1 MGVNMEISEKLL
13 VEQAW
18 ALQVKLARQL
28 EINCYPFSKR
38 QMVRFVPT
46 TKKENLHEVH
56 ERAYSRY
63 HRRLKRFWA

>member
-38 QMVRFVPT
+38 QTANGKWFVSYRQQKKKISMRFMSVPIHVT
-46 TKKENLHEVH
+46 I
-56 ERAYSRY
+56 AD
-63 HRRLKRFWA
+63 